1 MANFAMPNALLKWKS
16 GRKHMDV
23 SQEAHGAQGADTTVD
38 AAQRRLAV
46 GHGPIGDIAAGPRVV
61 AISTPADGTVTL
73 LDPHTL
79 TERAVLTFDGEPTGV
94 VVSDDRA
101 YLSVSSAQQDM
112 VAVVDVET
120 AAVTATFPVASG
132 ITALAVGP
140 DGKRLY
146 AGRATGDRVEVTVI
160 DVTAERA
167 GTIDI
172 GQGPAA
178 NIDALALD
186 PRGRRL
192 LVAVTDDRGS
202 QLVIVDAETTRVQ
215 RVLPVGS
222 PLRDLAC
229 AGDTVY
235 ALTSDRRVGG
245 AVHVIDLATARVA
258 DTVVV
263 GGAPTQLSLS
273 RDEARAYVVD
283 YDRVLVVCTMKLEMI
298 DSLSAPARPSCVA
311 HSAEG
316 SELFLADYA
325 GGLSVHAV
333 ESTIGMLYS
342 QFLATDPIALP
353 FAETA
358 RQPATV

>member
-1 MANFAMPNALLKWKS
+1 M
-16 GRKHMDV
+16 GR
-23 SQEAHGAQGADTTVD
+23 
-38 AAQRRLAV
+38 
-46 GHGPIGDIAAGPRVV
+46 GPIGDIAAGPRVV
-61 AISTPADGTVTL
+61 AIANPADGTVTL

-79 TERAVLTFDGEPTGV
+79 VERAVVSLAGEPTGI

-101 YLSVSSAQQDM
+101 YLSVASAQQDS
-112 VAVVDVET
+112 VVVIDVET
-120 AAVTATFPVASG
+120 AAVTATFPVSSG

-146 AGRATGDRVEVTVI
+146 AGRASGDRVEVTVI

-172 GQGPAA
+172 GRGPAA

-192 LVAVTDDRGS
+192 TVAVTDDRGS
-202 QLVIVDAETTRVQ
+202 RLVIVDTETTRVQ
-215 RVLPVGS
+215 RVVPVGS

-235 ALTSDRRVGG
+235 ALTSDRTAGG
-245 AVHVIDLATARVA
+245 AVHVIDLSTSRITGTIA
-258 DTVVV
+258 V
-263 GGAPTQLSLS
+263 GGAPTQLTLS
-273 RDEARAYVVD
+273 RDEARVYVVD
-283 YDRVLVVCTMKLEMI
+283 YDRVHVMCTMRLEVV
-298 DSLSAPARPSCVA
+298 DDLSVPARPSCVA
-311 HSAEG
+311 HSADG
-316 SELFLADYA
+316 GELLVADYA

-342 QFLATDPIALP
+342 QFLATEP
-353 FAETA
+353 FALIE
-358 RQPATV
+358 RQPVGV

>member
-1 MANFAMPNALLKWKS
+1 MLTET
-16 GRKHMDV
+16 G
-23 SQEAHGAQGADTTVD
+23 GT
-38 AAQRRLAV
+38 AAQRRLTV
-46 GHGPIGDIAAGPRVV
+46 GRGPIGDMAAGPRVV
-61 AISTPADGTVTL
+61 AVTNPVDDTVTL
-73 LDPHTL
+73 LDPDTL
-79 TERAVLTFDGEPTGV
+79 DERAVVVLRGEPTGV
-94 VVSDDRA
+94 VVSDHHVH
-101 YLSVSSAQQDM
+101 LSVTSAQQDM
-112 VAVVDVET
+112 VVVVDAET
-120 AAVTATFPVASG
+120 GAVTSTIPVASG

-146 AGRATGDRVEVTVI
+146 AGRASGERVEVTVL

-172 GQGPAA
+172 GTGPAA

-186 PRGRRL
+186 PRGKRL
-192 LVAVTDDRGS
+192 LVAVTDERGS

-215 RVLPVGS
+215 RVVKVGA

-235 ALTSDRRVGG
+235 ALTSDRHSGG
-245 AVHVIDLATARVA
+245 VVQVIDLATARI
-258 DTVVV
+258 TGRVVV

-283 YDRVLVVCTMKLEMI
+283 YDRVHVVCTMGLEI
-298 DSLSAPARPSCVA
+298 LDALSAPARPSCLA
-311 HSAEG
+311 HNADG

-325 GGLSVHAV
+325 GGLSVHPV

-342 QFLATDPIALP
+342 QFLATEP
-353 FAETA
+353 FALA
-358 RQPATV
+358 ARRRRQPVTV

>member
-1 MANFAMPNALLKWKS
+1 MNGTAVV
-16 GRKHMDV
+16 RDTD
-23 SQEAHGAQGADTTVD
+23 GA
-38 AAQRRLAV
+38 RRLTT
-46 GHGPIGDIAAGPRVV
+46 GRGPIGDLAAGPRAV
-61 AISTPADGTVTL
+61 AVANPTSDTLTL

-79 TERAVLTFDGEPTGV
+79 EERAVVRLGGEPTGV

-101 YLSVSSAQQDM
+101 YVSVTSAHQDKVM
-112 VAVVDVET
+112 VIDAET

-146 AGRATGDRVEVTVI
+146 AGRATGERVEVTVI

-186 PRGRRL
+186 PRGQRL
-192 LVAVTDDRGS
+192 LVAVTDERGS
-202 QLVIVDAETTRVQ
+202 QLIIVNAETTRVQ
-215 RVLPVGS
+215 RVVPVGS

-229 AGDTVY
+229 AADTVY
-235 ALTSDRRVGG
+235 ALTSDREVGG

-273 RDEARAYVVD
+273 RDEARVYVVD
-283 YDRVLVVCTMKLEMI
+283 YDRVHVMCTMRLEVV
-298 DSLSAPARPSCVA
+298 DALTAPARPSCVA
-311 HSAEG
+311 HSANG
-316 SELFLADYA
+316 GELFLADYA
-325 GGLSVHAV
+325 GDVTVHAV
-333 ESTIGMLYS
+333 ESTLGMLYS
-342 QFLATDPIALP
+342 QFLATEP
-353 FAETA
+353 FALTPP
-358 RQPATV
+358 RIRRPVTV

>member
-1 MANFAMPNALLKWKS
+1 MARFAMPTWMPV
-16 GRKHMDV
+16 RKHTEVSDETHVADV
-23 SQEAHGAQGADTTVD
+23 ATEDSD
-38 AAQRRLAV
+38 ASAVRRLSI
-46 GHGPIGDIAAGPRVV
+46 GRGPVGDIAAGPRAIAV
-61 AISTPADGTVTL
+61 ANPADDTLTL

-79 TERAVLTFDGEPTGV
+79 AERAVLGLDGEPTGV

-101 YLSVSSAQQDM
+101 YVSVTSAQQDA
-112 VAVVDVET
+112 VVVVDVET
-120 AAVTATFPVASG
+120 AGVMATFPVASG

-146 AGRATGDRVEVTVI
+146 AGRASADRVEVTVI

-172 GQGPAA
+172 GKGPAA

-202 QLVIVDAETTRVQ
+202 QLVIVDAETARVQ
-215 RVLPVGS
+215 RVVPVGS

-235 ALTSDRRVGG
+235 SLTSDRAIGG
-245 AVHVIDLATARVA
+245 AVHVVDLATARVTGTIA
-258 DTVVV
+258 V

-273 RDEARAYVVD
+273 RDEARVYVVD
-283 YDRVLVVCTMKLEMI
+283 YDRVHVVDATRLEVV
-298 DSLSAPARPSCVA
+298 DALTAPARPSCVA
-311 HSAEG
+311 HSADG
-316 SELFLADYA
+316 GELFLADYA

-342 QFLATDPIALP
+342 QFLATEP
-353 FAETA
+353 FALSV
-358 RQPATV
+358 RQPVGV

>member
-1 MANFAMPNALLKWKS
+1 MAKFAMPKWTS
-16 GRKHMDV
+16 IRKHTDA
-23 SQEAHGAQGADTTVD
+23 SHEAGGTGVTIEEIDSGAV
-38 AAQRRLAV
+38 RRLTT
-46 GHGPIGDIAAGPRVV
+46 GRGPVGDIAAGPRVV
-61 AISTPADGTVTL
+61 AVANPADDTVTL

-79 TERAVLTFDGEPTGV
+79 DERAVLSLGGEPTGV

-101 YLSVSSAQQDM
+101 YLSVTSAQQDS
-112 VAVVDVET
+112 VVVVDVET

-146 AGRATGDRVEVTVI
+146 AGRASGDRVEVTVI

-192 LVAVTDDRGS
+192 LVGVTDDRGS
-202 QLVIVDAETTRVQ
+202 QLVIVDAETARVQ
-215 RVLPVGS
+215 RVVPVGS

-235 ALTSDRRVGG
+235 ALTSDRSTGG
-245 AVHVIDLATARVA
+245 AVHVIDLATARVTGTIA
-258 DTVVV
+258 V

-273 RDEARAYVVD
+273 RDEARVYVVD
-283 YDRVLVVCTMKLEMI
+283 YDRVHVMCTMRLEVV
-298 DSLSAPARPSCVA
+298 DAVSATARPSCVA
-311 HSAEG
+311 HSADG
-316 SELFLADYA
+316 GELFLADYSGNVA
-325 GGLSVHAV
+325 VHAV

-342 QFLATDPIALP
+342 QFLATEP
-353 FAETA
+353 FAMNARRT
-358 RQPATV
+358 RQPVTV